1 MVAVSALPVTFPVRL
16 PKSDVAVTE
25 LMPDIF
31 VALSPKIFPFAFISP
46 LAIIFPAKVDTPDIF
61 KFAKSDVAVVVLI
74 KILVALTIPTIL
86 APPRTSSDVVVSC
99 AGSELRPTLSFLNLP
114 LVYGANFILV
124 ECL

>member
-25 LMPDIF
+25 LIPDIF
-31 VALSPKIFPFAFISP
+31 VALSPKIFPFA
-46 LAIIFPAKVDTPDIF
+46 IIFSAKVDIPDTF

-74 KILVALTIPTIL
+74 KILVALTIPTML